1 MPDAISVRTLL
12 GRAAELYDGPGGD
25 LAASAVGAGRH
36 GFRSGAEWMRRAM
49 ATIRGAPIPESRA
62 NFHSLGFL
70 KYGAAG
76 AVALGGGAVAVLLGG
91 PLLALIAVPLFYAV
105 EAQGVFLFPVAL
117 DGHERPF
124 RAARRSTVAAG
135 GTLRVMAI
143 VMPIAAVMLAGGFA
157 GRGFRR
163 SWCLGC
169 LAICVWYE
177 GLRGTDNPGA

>member
-1 MPDAISVRTLL
+1 MADAISVRRLL
-12 GRAAELYDGPGGD
+12 NRAAELYDEPGGA
-25 LAASAVGAGRH
+25 LAASAGRAGRH
-36 GFRSGAEWMRRAM
+36 GFRSGAEWMRHAM
-49 ATIRGAPIPESRA
+49 ETIRGTPIPPARA
-62 NFHSLGFL
+62 DFHALGIL

-76 AVALGGGAVAVLLGG
+76 AVALGWAIAIFYLEV
-91 PLLALIAVPLFYAV
+91 PLLAVVSAPLFYAV

-117 DGHERPF
+117 DGSARPF
-124 RAARRSTVAAG
+124 RDARRETARAG

-169 LAICVWYE
+169 LAVCVWYE
-177 GLRGTDNPGA
+177 ALRESDVSAA